1 MVYSKGEIDKS
12 VVEATEERF
21 HRLYDDFDRV
31 VVSFSGGKDST
42 VALNMAMR
50 VARERDSLP
59 VEVIHYDEEIVPHDT
74 VDYANR
80 VRQREEVDM
89 RWLCW
94 PMNFTNGVNIKR
106 PKWVAWNPDKREEW
120 VREKPEWA
128 EQTPPE
134 AWRAEK
140 HTESNDILFS
150 PDDGSIA
157 LVLGTRANE
166 SLARY
171 RSVASSLVDNWI
183 STDPVASYVKR
194 AKPIY
199 DWSYSD
205 IWAATEKFGWDYN
218 PTYDKLTLAGVA
230 DSNQR
235 VSQPFNDTSLRGLWQ
250 YRKLYPELWD
260 DMITRLPGA
269 NTALRYQDSRLY
281 GKNLGLLGGDRD
293 AYKTAIQNALE
304 DFNPKERKEVQA
316 KIQGQL
322 KKHYEKTDEP
332 IKVDEKHPDT
342 KVSWKMLLKI
352 AVQGDRRNSVTAN
365 I

>member
-1 MVYSKGEIDKS
+1 MVYSKRDLDKT

-42 VALNMAMR
+42 VALNMAIR
-50 VARERDSLP
+50 VARERDELP
-59 VEVIHYDEEIVPHDT
+59 VEVIHYDEEIVPYDT

-80 VRQREEVDM
+80 VRQRSEVDM

-94 PMNFTNGVNIKR
+94 PMKFTNGVNIKR
-106 PKWVAWNPDKREEW
+106 PKWIAWNPEKRDKW
-120 VREKPEWA
+120 TREKPEWA
-128 EQTPPE
+128 EQTPPQE
-134 AWRAEK
+134 WTADK
-140 HTESNDILFS
+140 HTQSNHILFS
-150 PDDGSIA
+150 PEGGSIA

-183 STDPVASYVKR
+183 STDPKASFVKR
-194 AKPIY
+194 VKPIY
-199 DWSYSD
+199 DWAYSD
-205 IWAATEKFGWDYN
+205 IWAATDKFDWDYN

-260 DMITRLPGA
+260 DMITRLPGS
-269 NTALRYQDSRLY
+269 NTALRYNDTRLY
-281 GKNLGLLGGDRD
+281 GKNMGLLGGDKD
-293 AYKTAIQNALE
+293 DYKEAITNALS
-304 DFNPKERKEVQA
+304 DFTPEEQKEIQA
-316 KIQGQL
+316 KIQQQIN
-322 KKHYEKTDEP
+322 KHYEKTSEE
-332 IKVDEKHPDT
+332 IKVDEKHPET
-342 KVSWKMLLKI
+342 KVSWQMLLKI